1 VTRIVTVD
9 LASRFSAGMLMERG
23 GQVPL
28 SQFDSWG
35 KSSFATADDIGR
47 LGSDPEVDLILLE
60 DLPHGLQGMMQI
72 KPPSTFQGIV
82 IRTLGDLGI
91 LDKVLW
97 VNPATWQRPMGVFGK
112 NTPSAIE
119 VAKEQFDYEVP
130 DLVAIHDADLEA
142 APKGP
147 ERNKIRAKLRKNMT
161 DYADAFLMAKWVDS
175 INLKAEPPYR
185 TGVQVTII

>member
-1 VTRIVTVD
+1 
-9 LASRFSAGMLMERG
+9 MLIERG
-23 GQVPL
+23 GQAPL

-35 KSSFATADDIGR
+35 KSSFATADDIVNAGTA
-47 LGSDPEVDLILLE
+47 LDVDLILLE

-72 KPPSTFQGIV
+72 KPPATFQGIV
-82 IRTLGDLGI
+82 IHALGLAGLLG
-91 LDKVLW
+91 KVLW

-119 VAKEQFDYEVP
+119 VASAQFGYEVP
-130 DLVAIHDADLEA
+130 NLLEDYAADLEA
-142 APKGP
+142 VPKGP

-175 INLKAEPPYR
+175 INLTTEPPFR